1 MFDFEKLTKIGQN
14 VLIEAQNLVKINKN
28 SFLEPAH
35 IFLAI
40 LNSSNNESVNEFLGR
55 LKLGG
60 NCPGYS
66 LGSCTGSA

>member
-40 LNSSNNESVNEFLGR
+40 LNSSNNESVNEFL
-55 LKLGG
+55 
-60 NCPGYS
+60 YS
-66 LGSCTGSA
+66 SEIRRKPCQVGCSKFN